1 MAKIRMEFER
11 GGVIEG
17 TLFEDRAPK
26 TCKAFLEA
34 LPVEHAI
41 GHAMWAGEE
50 IARRVRT
57 QGWETVR
64 LTKA

>member
-1 MAKIRMEFER
+1 MAKIRMQFEK
-11 GGVIEG
+11 GGVVEG

-34 LPVEHAI
+34 LPVEHVI

-50 IARRVRT
+50 IANRYTRKAGRRC
-57 QGWETVR
+57 
-64 LTKA
+64 A